1 LNTLAAALDTI
12 LQAQKGTRKPLGII
26 LAGHNGSGKSTMW
39 RRTLADRLQ
48 IPLINADR
56 MMLSILPEAGDDG
69 HLVPWAAHLR
79 DSNEGWMRVA
89 QQGVQAFAGH
99 AIGARV
105 PFAMETVFSYWEE
118 RANGQISSKIDLVK
132 DMQAAGYFV
141 LLVFVGL
148 TNADLSIL
156 RVTTRVQEGGH
167 GVNQATLRKRFPKTQ
182 TAISAAIKVADASVL
197 ADNSLTPAEAFTVC
211 RVQLGMMPAYD
222 IRRAAKRPPVV
233 ISTWL
238 DVIAPDPGPVADRR

>member
-1 LNTLAAALDTI
+1 MNTLAKALNTI
-12 LQAQKGTRKPLGII
+12 LLAQKATEKPLGII

-39 RRTLADRLQ
+39 RERLADKLQ

-56 MMLSILPEAGDDG
+56 MMLSILPEAGDG
-69 HLVPWAAHLR
+69 HHLVPWAAQLR
-79 DSNEGWMRVA
+79 DTNEGWMRVA
-89 QQGVQAFAGH
+89 QQGVQAFVGH
-99 AIGARV
+99 AMGARV

-118 RANGQISSKIDLVK
+118 HANGQISSKIDLIK

-167 GVNQATLRKRFPKTQ
+167 GINEPTLRKRFPKTQ
-182 TAISAAIKVADASVL
+182 TAISAAIKVADASIL
-197 ADNSLTPAEAFTVC
+197 DDNSLTPAKAFTVC
-211 RVQLGMMPAYD
+211 RVQLGMVSEYD
-222 IRRAAKRPPVV
+222 IRRSRTRTPAV
-233 ISTWL
+233 ISAWM
-238 DVIAPDPGPVADRR
+238 DVIAPSAE